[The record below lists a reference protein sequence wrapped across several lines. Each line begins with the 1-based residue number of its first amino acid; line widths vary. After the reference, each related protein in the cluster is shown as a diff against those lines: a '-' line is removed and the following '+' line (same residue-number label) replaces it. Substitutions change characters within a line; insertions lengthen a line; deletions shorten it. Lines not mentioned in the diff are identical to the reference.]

1 MNILLLV
8 TVCVFVLKLGI
19 FEFTFISKLRAALT
33 NGNALYLSME
43 NLLSHTL
50 VSKNTRI
57 KIYRTIILPVV
68 LYGCENLSLTLREEH
83 RLRAIKNGV
92 VRKDYANEIIGNRTR
107 YLPACS
113 SVPQPNAPRIFTR
126 YKKHKFIYELPTC
139 CDNRDKAK
147 G

>member
-92 VRKDYANEIIGNRTR
+92 VRKD
-107 YLPACS
+107 
-113 SVPQPNAPRIFTR
+113 
-126 YKKHKFIYELPTC
+126 
-139 CDNRDKAK
+139 
-147 G
+147 